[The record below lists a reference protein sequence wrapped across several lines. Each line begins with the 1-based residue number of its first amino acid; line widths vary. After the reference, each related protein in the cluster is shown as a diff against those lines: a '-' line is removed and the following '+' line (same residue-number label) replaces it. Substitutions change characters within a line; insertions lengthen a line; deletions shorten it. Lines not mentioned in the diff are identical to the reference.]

1 MFRNANLANFMSSA
15 GLVGALF
22 LLPLFLQQLRGLSA
36 TQSGLTTFPQALGTV
51 AMSQIST
58 RLYPKIGPRRMMF
71 VGGLGTAI
79 LTVGFLF
86 INLETSLWWIRG
98 IMFTR
103 GIFFSLSLVPIQA
116 ATYSTISQQD
126 QGRAS
131 SLFNTNRQ
139 VASSVGVAILATV
152 LAQSLSTQTRG
163 ATTPQ
168 AIANGALTAFH
179 YAFAVAVVLALLA
192 ALFALFIHDEDA
204 KASMEPLAKRASPV
218 PEEAAA
224 VP

>member
-1 MFRNANLANFMSSA
+1 MFA
-15 GLVGALF
+15 
-22 LLPLFLQQLRGLSA
+22 
-36 TQSGLTTFPQALGTV
+36 
-51 AMSQIST
+51 
-58 RLYPKIGPRRMMF
+58 
-71 VGGLGTAI
+71 GGLGTAV
-79 LTVGFLF
+79 LTAGFLF
-86 INLETSLWWIRG
+86 VDLETSLWWIRG
-98 IMFTR
+98 IMFAR

-116 ATYSTISQQD
+116 ATYSTISRQD

-152 LAQSLSTQTRG
+152 LTQSLATQTRG

-168 AIANGALTAFH
+168 AFADGALTAFH

-204 KASMEPLAKRASPV
+204 KASMEPIAKQATPV
-218 PEEAAA
+218 PKEAAT